1 MSAVADMGWLLDPLD
16 ELTTQY
22 SDLFVQAGKDE
33 LISFG
38 IIILVFYAFRHGLHG
53 GILRFLMQFGLLF
66 LIAANLLQY
75 YNAPIPGASFSV
87 HQAFQVFAT
96 GLADQI
102 DLKRM
107 DLLFSNVATILSHLE
122 RPSITDIDGIL
133 VHFLIEIVM
142 WVIQAALYVVTA
154 MSFLALG
161 IGSLLGPILIPT
173 IIIPKLSQMF
183 WNWIQFMLQYSFYR
197 VGAAALVFVAS
208 TALNTFFTRT
218 LHTSVCG
225 IDQSCYDLAQM
236 LIIFPKMLVFVA
248 AVLAGILKLGSMM
261 SDLFKGSSMAGANMA
276 STVAGA
282 MRGNLG

>member
-22 SDLFVQAGKDE
+22 SDLFVKAGKEE
-33 LISFG
+33 LVAFAG
-38 IIILVFYAFRHGLHG
+38 IIFVFYAFKHGIHG
-53 GILRFLMQFGLLF
+53 GIMRFLMQFGLLF
-66 LIAANLLQY
+66 WVAADLLQY
-75 YNAPIPGASFSV
+75 YNTPLPHASFSV

-122 RPSITDIDGIL
+122 RPALTDIDGIL
-133 VHFLIEIVM
+133 VHFFIELVM

-183 WNWIQFMLQYSFYR
+183 WNWVQFMLQYSFYR

-225 IDQSCYDLAQM
+225 SDRSCYDIAQM
-236 LIIFPKMLVFVA
+236 LIIFPKLIVFVA
-248 AVLAGILKLGSMM
+248 AVVAGVFKLGSMM

-276 STVAGA
+276 STVAGVA
-282 MRGNLG
+282 KGNLG